1 MFFILLSVGIMIW
14 ALYLYFRPQRLTPN
28 KFLYR
33 WIYNRFY
40 CWKGCDTPYLSIK
53 QIKGYAL
60 SVILLSISLFFLSLS
75 MFLDERSL
83 LNPIILDQLLG
94 TAFISTG
101 IAMISGVFIIWR
113 TGGSW
118 FSTILMTIAG
128 LMPLILGISMLVA

>member
-1 MFFILLSVGIMIW
+1 MFFILLSIGIMMW
-14 ALYLYFRPQRLTPN
+14 GLYLYFRPQRLTPN

-40 CWKGCDTPYLSIK
+40 CWMGCDTPYLSIK

-60 SVILLSISLFFLSLS
+60 SVILLSISLLFLAVV

-83 LNPIILDQLLG
+83 LNPITLDQLSG
-94 TAFISTG
+94 TALILTG
-101 IAMISGVFIIWR
+101 ISIISGIFIIWR

-118 FSTILMTIAG
+118 FSTIIMTLAG
-128 LMPLILGISMLVA
+128 LMPLILGIRMLVA